1 MKDNLGMGDWAGET
15 EAEGVRPDLRGSLQL
30 KGAVRALKNFYVSER
45 IILPLWGF
53 NFTHR
58 EVRARWGSGM
68 GCIQR
73 EQGILPTHNTSSQLP
88 PPHSAG
94 LRDQW
99 RGRRVER
106 KGGEKAPGRP
116 PSPQD
121 PHPGLWCGKAAQLF
135 LILSQS
141 QLRPRGWGTEILGET
156 ELCRALASSQGTGR
170 RLRPARRCVSWVA
183 ALP

>member
-1 MKDNLGMGDWAGET
+1 MHVQGG
-15 EAEGVRPDLRGSLQL
+15 RG
-30 KGAVRALKNFYVSER
+30 
-45 IILPLWGF
+45 WG
-53 NFTHR
+53 
-58 EVRARWGSGM
+58 
-68 GCIQR
+68 IQK
-73 EQGILPTHNTSSQLP
+73 EQGILSTLFPTTLP
-88 PPHSAG
+88 HLPDSAG

-106 KGGEKAPGRP
+106 EGGEKAPGLP

-156 ELCRALASSQGTGR
+156 ELCRALASRQGTGR